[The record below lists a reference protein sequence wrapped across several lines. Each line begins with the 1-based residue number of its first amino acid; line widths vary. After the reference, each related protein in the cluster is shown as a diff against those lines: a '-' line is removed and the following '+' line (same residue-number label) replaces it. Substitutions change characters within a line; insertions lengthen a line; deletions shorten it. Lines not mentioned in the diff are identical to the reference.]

1 MYIDIQTYLSIKI
14 RIFNTSTST
23 IREKFKLCFC
33 CVKVELEIYLNLE
46 TFNELNLD
54 AVSEQQRFNNP
65 SPTLSKKDNYED
77 SIAPGP
83 EETESEE
90 EDWNSSE
97 DDLEHSYNTETG
109 CISVSQKSNKQIIHE
124 NIKEKR
130 NPNDI
135 EKIPIRPNEKKENTH
150 GILYPT
156 QPRGSVTTSE
166 SEMDENIEI
175 KQMKRIKRFKVPSIL
190 KTIRRQSNP
199 GDIPD
204 GFNVEHKEEEK
215 KKKKLLPNLNTS
227 YFKRFRRKTTT
238 DIPVIA
244 QPIEIKPD
252 NSHLSYL
259 RKEPEI
265 GIPKRIEAETIKE
278 TTRERDK
285 QTELRLRPGKENLPG
300 SIVRRTQSLSD
311 ATLRPTSFKPK
322 SMSSKFATLGRES
335 SKIISNRF
343 SGWGSTGSTYSTGST
358 TGSTGSTGRKG
369 STGSIGQDYENIRY
383 KVGQSSFYIFSD
395 PGSILSLDT
404 VRQIQDNITP

>member
-1 MYIDIQTYLSIKI
+1 M
-14 RIFNTSTST
+14 
-23 IREKFKLCFC
+23 
-33 CVKVELEIYLNLE
+33 
-46 TFNELNLD
+46 
-54 AVSEQQRFNNP
+54 AVSEQQGFKNP
-65 SPTLSKKDNYED
+65 SPTLNKKEEGED

-109 CISVSQKSNKQIIHE
+109 CISVSPKSYKQNIDE
-124 NIKEKR
+124 NIKEKG

-135 EKIPIRPNEKKENTH
+135 EKIPIRPNKKKENTH
-150 GILYPT
+150 GSLFPT
-156 QPRGSVTTSE
+156 QPRVSLTTSE

-190 KTIRRQSNP
+190 KTIRRQSNS
-199 GDIPD
+199 GDVPD

-215 KKKKLLPNLNTS
+215 KKQKLLPNLNTS

-252 NSHLSYL
+252 NSRLTYL

-265 GIPKRIEAETIKE
+265 GIPNRMEAETIKV
-278 TTRERDK
+278 TIRERDN
-285 QTELRLRPGKENLPG
+285 QTEPRLRSVKEKLPG

-322 SMSSKFATLGRES
+322 SISSKFATLGRES
-335 SKIISNRF
+335 SKTISNRF
-343 SGWGSTGSTYSTGST
+343 SWFGSTGSAFSAGSTGSTTRSTE
-358 TGSTGSTGRKG
+358 STGRKG
-369 STGSIGQDYENIRY
+369 STGNIGQDYENIRY

-404 VRQIQDNITP
+404 ARQIQDNITP